1 LGGVNLL
8 VNNAG
13 ILRHGLLA
21 GRDGDGLV
29 RKLPTAQ
36 WKAVLD
42 VNLTEAFLMAREVA
56 AA

>member
-42 VNLTEAFLMAREVA
+42 VNLTGAFLMAREVA